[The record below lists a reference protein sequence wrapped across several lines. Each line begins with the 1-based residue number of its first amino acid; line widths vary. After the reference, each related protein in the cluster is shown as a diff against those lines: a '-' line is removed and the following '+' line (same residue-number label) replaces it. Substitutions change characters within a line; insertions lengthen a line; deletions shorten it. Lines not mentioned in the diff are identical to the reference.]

1 MTPEGEKK
9 TKCPYCGNTVRAGI
23 FCSEC
28 GKKLVPGFLT
38 MTKEERQEYK
48 RYLINRFTMPTNDVK
63 KMLRFLELA
72 DRIGLDDME
81 FILRSVRVDLRFE
94 DLRTEEKVMKYLTP
108 VLTGIL
114 CVIIH
119 KLLFQ

>member
-1 MTPEGEKK
+1 MTEI
-9 TKCPYCGNTVRAGI
+9 KCPYCKTTVRAGI

-28 GKKLVPGFLT
+28 GKKLVPGHLT
-38 MTKEERQEYK
+38 MTKEERQEYL
-48 RYLINRFTMPTNDVK
+48 RNLLDRFTMPTNDVK

-108 VLTGIL
+108 V
-114 CVIIH
+114 IIALVCLAVDRLMLH
-119 KLLFQ
+119 LLK